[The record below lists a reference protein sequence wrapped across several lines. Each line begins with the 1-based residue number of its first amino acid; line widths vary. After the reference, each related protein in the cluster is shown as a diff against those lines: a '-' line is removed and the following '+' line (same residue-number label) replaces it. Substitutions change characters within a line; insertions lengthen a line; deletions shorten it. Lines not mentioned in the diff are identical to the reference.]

1 MQQNEPMLQVIM
13 QFIYAVSKARK
24 WTMESWIEF
33 CYVKYENGDVK
44 NSTLVLPLQQQP
56 TLPPMRQ
63 SAKRSPSNQPSFP
76 SNRGKVRAS
85 KRAHPR

>member
-1 MQQNEPMLQVIM
+1 MQRLQDANEQWNNDLSFVV
-13 QFIYAVSKARK
+13 F
-24 WTMESWIEF
+24 
-33 CYVKYENGDVK
+33 KYENGNVGGK
-44 NSTLVLPLQQQP
+44 KSLVLPLQQQP